1 MIDNEGIIILA
12 KSKSLATENII
23 EAANGAIDV
32 EKIFDM
38 GLKVLPNAF
47 ALMDRDNRTL
57 SVLFSL
63 LRTLPTILGINKKVI
78 ELTERL
84 APPPDP

>member
-1 MIDNEGIIILA
+1 
-12 KSKSLATENII
+12 
-23 EAANGAIDV
+23 
-32 EKIFDM
+32 M

-78 ELTERL
+78 DLTERL